1 MNLYSVDLIIQKCRK
16 LFLEKLKDYGL
27 SWKFFHNYSIIDQ
40 IFIKV
45 IRIKNIRSKG
55 YQKIKEE
62 KITDTYIDIVN
73 YLIIILI
80 KLDVYFT
87 SNFHEISHND
97 VILIY
102 NKKFEKIKNYTNN
115 TDKTLKFFSINNVLE
130 HISYLKKNKEKILF
144 KELEKFCFEILVE
157 IIFLLK
163 QNFLKK

>member
-1 MNLYSVDLIIQKCRK
+1 MNFSSTDDLIIHKCRK
-16 LFLEKLKDYGL
+16 LFLEKLKDYGV

-40 IFIKV
+40 ILMKIV
-45 IRIKNIRSKG
+45 RIKNIQSKG

-80 KLDVYFT
+80 KF
-87 SNFHEISHND
+87 EISSTLRFHKEISNND

-102 NKKFEKIKNYTNN
+102 NKKFKKIKNYIDGM
-115 TDKTLKFFSINNVLE
+115 DKTFIQFSINNVLKN
-130 HISYLKKNKEKILF
+130 ILFLKKKKEQILF
-144 KELEKFCFEILVE
+144 KELEKFCFKILIE

-163 QNFLKK
+163 QNL

>member
-1 MNLYSVDLIIQKCRK
+1 MNFSSTDDLIIHKCRK
-16 LFLEKLKDYGL
+16 LFLEKLKDYGI

-40 IFIKV
+40 ILMKIV
-45 IRIKNIRSKG
+45 RIKNIQSKG

-80 KLDVYFT
+80 KFEICST
-87 SNFHEISHND
+87 SRFHKKISNND

-102 NKKFEKIKNYTNN
+102 NKKLKKIKNYIDGM
-115 TDKTLKFFSINNVLE
+115 DKTFIQFSINNVLKN
-130 HISYLKKNKEKILF
+130 ILLLKKKKEKILF
-144 KELEKFCFEILVE
+144 KELEKFCFKILVE

-163 QNFLKK
+163 QNF

>member
-1 MNLYSVDLIIQKCRK
+1 MNFSSTDDLIIHKCRK
-16 LFLEKLKDYGL
+16 LFLEKLKDYGV

-40 IFIKV
+40 ILMKIV
-45 IRIKNIRSKG
+45 RIKNIQSKG

-80 KLDVYFT
+80 KF
-87 SNFHEISHND
+87 EISSTSHFYKKISNND

-102 NKKFEKIKNYTNN
+102 NKKLKKIKNYIDCM
-115 TDKTLKFFSINNVLE
+115 DKTFIQFSINNVLKN
-130 HISYLKKNKEKILF
+130 ILFLKKKKEKILF
-144 KELEKFCFEILVE
+144 KELEKFCFKILIE

-163 QNFLKK
+163 QNF

>member
-1 MNLYSVDLIIQKCRK
+1 MNLTDFVIQKCRK

-40 IFIKV
+40 ILIKT
-45 IRIKNIRSKG
+45 IRIKNIQSKG

-80 KLDVYFT
+80 KLDIFFK

-102 NKKFEKIKNYTNN
+102 NKKLKKIKNYIDCTN
-115 TDKTLKFFSINNVLE
+115 KTLDKFSINNIIE
-130 HISYLKKNKEKILF
+130 NISYLKNNKEKILF
-144 KELEKFCFEILVE
+144 EELEKFCFEIVVE
-157 IIFLLK
+157 TIFLLK
-163 QNFLKK
+163 KNF

>member
-1 MNLYSVDLIIQKCRK
+1 MNFSSTDDLIIHKCRK
-16 LFLEKLKDYGL
+16 LFLEKLKDYGV

-40 IFIKV
+40 ILMKIV
-45 IRIKNIRSKG
+45 RIKNIQSKG

-80 KLDVYFT
+80 KFEICST
-87 SNFHEISHND
+87 SHFHKKISNND

-102 NKKFEKIKNYTNN
+102 NQKLKEVKNYINCM
-115 TDKTLKFFSINNVLE
+115 DKSFIQFSIHNVLK
-130 HISYLKKNKEKILF
+130 HILFLKKKKEKISF
-144 KELEKFCFEILVE
+144 KELKKLCFKILVE

-163 QNFLKK
+163 QNF

>member
-1 MNLYSVDLIIQKCRK
+1 MNFSSTDDFIIHKCRK
-16 LFLEKLKDYGL
+16 LFLEKLKDYGI

-40 IFIKV
+40 IFMKIV
-45 IRIKNIRSKG
+45 RIKNIQSKG

-80 KLDVYFT
+80 KFEIFST
-87 SNFHEISHND
+87 SHFHKNISNND

-102 NKKFEKIKNYTNN
+102 NKKWNIIKNYIDCI
-115 TDKTLKFFSINNVLE
+115 DKTFIQFSINTVLKN
-130 HISYLKKNKEKILF
+130 IFFLKKKKKKILF
-144 KELEKFCFEILVE
+144 KELEQFCFKILVE

-163 QNFLKK
+163 QNC